1 MHAKQFWPSDTFS
14 LISDW
19 VSIAGF
25 VVTLVIAWI
34 AGGIAKRIK
43 ERVRLT
49 HLSADVSEI
58 YGQLSGYSDYTDYAA
73 AEMAISMKAHELKGK
88 LNSVMRTIDGSLDMP
103 VIRQTIDLIDTFARN
118 PTYSNYKSICG
129 KARQID
135 IELADR
141 VKDQQWENMR

>member
-1 MHAKQFWPSDTFS
+1 MHPKPFWPSDTFS
-14 LISDW
+14 LICDW

-58 YGQLSGYSDYTDYAA
+58 LQQLYAYDDRTVYGVT
-73 AEMAISMKAHELKGK
+73 EMAISMKAYELKGK
-88 LNSVMRTIDGSLDMP
+88 LNSVARTVGTRGDTS
-103 VIRQTIDLIDTFARN
+103 VIRQTIDLIDTFGRT
-118 PTYSNYKSICG
+118 PTYNTYREICG
-129 KARQID
+129 KTRQIEV
-135 IELADR
+135 ELADR
-141 VKDQQWENMR
+141 

>member
-1 MHAKQFWPSDTFS
+1 MHSKPFWPSDTFS
-14 LISDW
+14 LICDW

-49 HLSADVSEI
+49 HLSADVSDIFE
-58 YGQLSGYSDYTDYAA
+58 QLYAYREDAVYTFAVRD
-73 AEMAISMKAHELKGK
+73 ISMKAHELKAK
-88 LNSVMRTIDGSLDMP
+88 LNSVARTVGTRSDMP
-103 VIRQTIDLIDTFARN
+103 VIRQTIDLIDTFGRT
-118 PTYSNYKSICG
+118 PTYNIYMEICG

-141 VKDQQWENMR
+141 VKDQQWESVR